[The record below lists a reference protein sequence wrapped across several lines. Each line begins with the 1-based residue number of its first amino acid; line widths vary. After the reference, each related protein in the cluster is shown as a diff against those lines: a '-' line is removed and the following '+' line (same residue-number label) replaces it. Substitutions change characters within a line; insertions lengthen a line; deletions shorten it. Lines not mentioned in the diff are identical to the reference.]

1 MKTFNYEG
9 KEYSFAEDIQPKME
23 GITEYILTNTYNVRC
38 EVVFENGI
46 LVYINEL
53 D

>member
-1 MKTFNYEG
+1 MKTLKYNG
-9 KEYSFAEDIQPKME
+9 KTYQFTEDIQPKLE

-38 EVVFENGI
+38 EVVFENGT